1 MKKLNK
7 DLNRKRQTVEVYNL
21 YYSCSCDCSIFC
33 KSESGTSYRSF
44 KGLQGYTRNSEL

>member
-7 DLNRKRQTVEVYNL
+7 DLNRKRDTIEVYTM

-33 KSESGTSYRSF
+33 KSENGPSYRNF
-44 KGLQGYTRNSEL
+44 KELQGYTTNSDV